1 MKIQIAFVGWFV
13 LLGHFFPLASWA
25 DNHNVFPIKD
35 PFVTGTF
42 MEYRPR
48 TNPHFH
54 GGVDLLSPANIKE
67 CFTV

>member
-35 PFVTGTF
+35 PFVTTGSAW
-42 MEYRPR
+42 R
-48 TNPHFH
+48 T
-54 GGVDLLSPANIKE
+54 
-67 CFTV
+67 T